1 MESTES
7 LQQFYT
13 RTQVPVSPS
22 GLANAHAGLGH
33 FNVFSRDDCAL
44 VTPYSRRDYYK
55 ISLIIGKG
63 KLHYADK
70 WIYVDRPALLFSNPM
85 IPYSWEGEDENQTGW
100 FCLFTDQFLQ
110 NGNRLGHIQDSQL
123 FKIGGTPIFFV
134 DELQQKSVSEIFIKM
149 MTEIQSDYLHKYDM
163 LRAYLHLL
171 IHETMKMNPAE
182 SFEPYQNASQRVASL
197 FMELLERQ
205 FPIDS
210 PEAFLKLK
218 TPNDYAESLSVHVN
232 SLNRSVKEITGKTTT
247 QQITSRIIQE
257 ANALLIHTDW
267 NISEI
272 AYGLGF
278 EEPAYFTNY
287 FKKQT
292 GSTPNALRAS
302 LV

>member
-1 MESTES
+1 METSETISE
-7 LQQFYT
+7 FYERNVNNIT
-13 RTQVPVSPS
+13 FKDATTP
-22 GLANAHAGLGH
+22 GIGH
-33 FNVFSRDDCAL
+33 FNVFSRDDCSL
-44 VTPYSRRDYYK
+44 ITPYSRRDYYK

-70 WIYVDRPALLFSNPM
+70 WIHVNRPALLFSNPVV
-85 IPYSWEGEDENQTGW
+85 PYSWEAHDEDQTGW
-100 FCLFTDQFLQ
+100 FCLFSDQFLQ
-110 NGNRLGHIQDSQL
+110 NGNRLGNLQDSQL

-134 DELQQKSVSEIFIKM
+134 DDEQKKSVSEIFQKM
-149 MTEIQSDYLHKYDM
+149 MLEIQSDYIHKYDM

-171 IHETMKMNPAE
+171 VHETMKINPAE
-182 SFEPYQNASQRVASL
+182 NFEHYQNASQRVASL

-210 PEAFLKLK
+210 PEAYLKLK
-218 TPNDYAESLSVHVN
+218 TPTDYAESLSIHVN
-232 SLNRSVKEITGKTTT
+232 SLNRSVKEITGKTTS

-257 ANALLIHTDW
+257 ANALLQHTDW

-292 GSTPNALRAS
+292 GLTPNSLRNS

>member
-1 MESTES
+1 MESKETING
-7 LQQFYT
+7 FYL
-13 RTQVPVSPS
+13 R
-22 GLANAHAGLGH
+22 NASMERQDVVTAPGVGH
-33 FNVFSRDDCAL
+33 FNVFSRENCAL
-44 VTPYSRRDYYK
+44 ISPYSRRDYYK

-70 WIYVDRPALLFSNPM
+70 WIYVDRPALLFSNPVV
-85 IPYSWEGEDENQTGW
+85 PYSWETDDEDQKGW

-110 NGNRLGHIQDSQL
+110 NGIRLGNLQDSQL
-123 FKIGGTPIFFV
+123 FKIGGTPVFFV
-134 DELQQKSVSEIFIKM
+134 DEEQQKTISDLFTKM
-149 MTEIQSDYLHKYDM
+149 MTEIETEYMHKYDM
-163 LRAYLHLL
+163 LRACLHLL
-171 IHETMKMNPAE
+171 IHETMKMQPAE

-218 TPNDYAESLSVHVN
+218 TPNDYAQNLSIHVN
-232 SLNRSVKEITGKTTT
+232 SLNRAVKEMTGKTTS

-257 ANALLIHTDW
+257 ANALLKHTDW

-278 EEPAYFTNY
+278 EEPAYFTNF

-292 GSTPNALRAS
+292 GIAPNAVRTEI
-302 LV
+302 V

>member
-1 MESTES
+1 MESSES
-7 LQQFYT
+7 LQEFYQRT
-13 RTQVPVSPS
+13 RAEIFPS
-22 GLANAHAGLGH
+22 GLLNSGLGH
-33 FNVFSRDDCAL
+33 FNVFTRDNCSL

-63 KLHYADK
+63 KLHYANK
-70 WIYVDRPALLFSNPM
+70 WIKVDRPALLFSNPVV
-85 IPYSWEGEDENQTGW
+85 PYSWEADDENQTGW

-110 NGNRLGHIQDSQL
+110 NGNRLGHLQDSQL
-123 FKIGGTPIFFV
+123 FKIGGSPVFFV
-134 DELQQKSVSEIFIKM
+134 DEDQQESVSKIFIKM
-149 MTEIQSDYLHKYDM
+149 TEEIQSDYVHKYDM
-163 LRAYLHLL
+163 LRSYLHILM
-171 IHETMKMNPAE
+171 HEAMKMHPAE
-182 SFEPYQNASQRVASL
+182 NFEPYQNASQRVASL

-210 PEAFLKLK
+210 PEAYLKLK
-218 TPNDYAESLSVHVN
+218 TPNDYAESLSIHVN
-232 SLNRSVKEITGKTTT
+232 SLNRSVKEMTGKTTT

-257 ANALLIHTDW
+257 ANALLKHTDW
-267 NISEI
+267 NVSEI

-292 GSTPNALRAS
+292 GITPNVLRSS

>member
-1 MESTES
+1 MESKETI
-7 LQQFYT
+7 QGFYL
-13 RTQVPVSPS
+13 RNGKMERLDSAAGS
-22 GLANAHAGLGH
+22 GVGH
-33 FNVFSRDDCAL
+33 FNVFSRESCSL

-55 ISLIIGKG
+55 VSLIIGKG

-70 WIYVDRPALLFSNPM
+70 WIYVDRPAFLFSNPVV
-85 IPYSWEGEDENQTGW
+85 PYSWDAENEDQTGW

-110 NGNRLGHIQDSQL
+110 NGTRLGNLLDSQL
-123 FKIGGTPIFFV
+123 FKIGGTPVFFI
-134 DELQQKSVSEIFIKM
+134 DEEQQKIVSELFIKM
-149 MTEIQSDYLHKYDM
+149 MNEIQTEYVHKYDM
-163 LRAYLHLL
+163 LRACLHLL
-171 IHETMKMNPAE
+171 IHETMKMQPAE
-182 SFEPYQNASQRVASL
+182 NFQPYQNASHRVASL

-218 TPNDYAESLSVHVN
+218 TPNDYAQSLSIHVN
-232 SLNRSVKEITGKTTT
+232 SLNRSVKEMTGKTTS

-257 ANALLIHTDW
+257 ANALLKHTDW

-278 EEPAYFTNY
+278 EEPAYFTNF

-292 GSTPNALRAS
+292 GLAPNTVRTA
-302 LV
+302 VV